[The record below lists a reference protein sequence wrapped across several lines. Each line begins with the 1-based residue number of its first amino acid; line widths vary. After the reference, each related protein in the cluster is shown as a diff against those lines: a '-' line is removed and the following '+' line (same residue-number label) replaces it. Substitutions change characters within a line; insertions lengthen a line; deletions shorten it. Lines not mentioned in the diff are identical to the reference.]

1 MMILLFIMLGSLL
14 FGQSLPHNLSE
25 DEKKRLYE
33 IGINRTITDPPDSI
47 IYAPAEFDTVAGIL
61 FAWEAYSTLLTDLIK
76 EVAED
81 DTAWVIVDN

>member
-1 MMILLFIMLGSLL
+1 MKNISKAILNPYKMMILLFIMLGSLL

-61 FAWEAYSTLLTDLIK
+61 FAWEAYSTLLTD
-76 EVAED
+76 
-81 DTAWVIVDN
+81 